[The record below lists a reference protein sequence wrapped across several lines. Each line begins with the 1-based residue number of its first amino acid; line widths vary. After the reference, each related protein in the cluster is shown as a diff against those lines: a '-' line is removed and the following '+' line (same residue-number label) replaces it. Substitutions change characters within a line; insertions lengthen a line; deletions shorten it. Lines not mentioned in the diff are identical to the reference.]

1 MIVLIVSC
9 LRHRLKCVLQGLA
22 ALDAG
27 QKPGEPAASG
37 APGQEGSSS
46 SSSSSSSS
54 ARQRLTLLG
63 DAVAYLSDI
72 VSVGAAGDEVLLE
85 AAKVALRQ
93 AQEQL
98 ELAKLQR

>member
-1 MIVLIVSC
+1 V
-9 LRHRLKCVLQGLA
+9 RLLHYWILLLQGLA

-27 QKPGEPAASG
+27 QKQGDPSAAVPAQDSST
-37 APGQEGSSS
+37 SSS
-46 SSSSSSSS
+46 SGSGSS

-72 VSVGAAGDEVLLE
+72 VSGGAAGDEVLLE
-85 AAKVALRQ
+85 AGKVALRQ
-93 AQEQL
+93 AQEQQ